1 MRILIAPDSFKGS
14 LTAKEVIEEI
24 KRGIETVFHKRENV
38 FSLPLADGGEG
49 TIDSLIDATNGTI
62 HKAVV
67 LNPIG
72 TRITAKYGITGDKKK
87 AIIELATA
95 SGLHTLN
102 STDLNQCAASTY
114 GTGQL
119 ILNALDKGIRS
130 FIICLVGSA
139 TNDCGSGLLTAL
151 GYKFL
156 DANNEELDYGG
167 VELIKL
173 NTIDDS
179 EVDYRLKESEIQVAF
194 DVTNPLVGSNGA
206 SVVYGPQKGAS
217 DK

>member
-87 AIIELATA
+87 SNYRTCHSIRFTHIE
-95 SGLHTLN
+95 
-102 STDLNQCAASTY
+102 
-114 GTGQL
+114 
-119 ILNALDKGIRS
+119 
-130 FIICLVGSA
+130 
-139 TNDCGSGLLTAL
+139 
-151 GYKFL
+151 
-156 DANNEELDYGG
+156 
-167 VELIKL
+167 
-173 NTIDDS
+173 
-179 EVDYRLKESEIQVAF
+179 
-194 DVTNPLVGSNGA
+194 
-206 SVVYGPQKGAS
+206 
-217 DK
+217 